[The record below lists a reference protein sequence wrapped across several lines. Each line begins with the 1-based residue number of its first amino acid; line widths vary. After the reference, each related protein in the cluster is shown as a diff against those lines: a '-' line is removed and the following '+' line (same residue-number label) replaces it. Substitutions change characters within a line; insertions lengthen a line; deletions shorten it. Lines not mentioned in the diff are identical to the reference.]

1 MKKFQFYQFDE
12 LCGNILTNII
22 NHVSNDPLP
31 RLKRL
36 IRQFIYDDH
45 NTAKGSGIVCPEWNE
60 ETQKRIL
67 GASYDTVVKL
77 IRHPWKQT
85 ISDCLF
91 NGIIESFEIDHIM
104 PKNGIFRRFT
114 RSKNYW
120 EIMRIHHMSNLQLLP
135 QAVNREKSSSVMNVM
150 TQSFD
155 KRGIFVKW
163 TAIPHNIKRIGED
176 ANECKKYIHSIVMS
190 WINMGPENLLIEMA
204 NKRMGIIVQ
213 SVNMRISLD
222 LKHSTSDVSSEK
234 DLDQLFNNND
244 TDSSCNESETI
255 EKESDQMF
263 DCNEY
268 DSSSND
274 KSVDGDDGDD
284 GDNGDNGDSG
294 DNGDDGDDGDDGEDD
309 DNGEENQEDCS
320 SNDTSVDNDDD
331 YDHEDGD
338 DGEDNDNGEEK
349 EEDSVS
355 ESSERGHDDESSS
368 NDYVDDEEASM
379 AEEDDCING
388 SMVSVV
394 NPYRNPTI
402 EGHHWQVSRD
412 RKMGW
417 FKKYIPIETD
427 SPYFRS
433 KPPWSTEILPSI
445 NEHDVVL
452 SGLNMKKKENC
463 RSPGMRRFINVL
475 KMAQEAYGY
484 FTERGDNLMR
494 WRIVVKVV
502 DELRHGQMHPG
513 NQNHV
518 RFVRVVNES
527 QYENG
532 KISARP
538 TVREMDFLSAATS
551 IQYRLRTR

>member
-1 MKKFQFYQFDE
+1 
-12 LCGNILTNII
+12 
-22 NHVSNDPLP
+22 
-31 RLKRL
+31 
-36 IRQFIYDDH
+36 
-45 NTAKGSGIVCPEWNE
+45 
-60 ETQKRIL
+60 
-67 GASYDTVVKL
+67 
-77 IRHPWKQT
+77 
-85 ISDCLF
+85 
-91 NGIIESFEIDHIM
+91 
-104 PKNGIFRRFT
+104 
-114 RSKNYW
+114 
-120 EIMRIHHMSNLQLLP
+120 
-135 QAVNREKSSSVMNVM
+135 
-150 TQSFD
+150 
-155 KRGIFVKW
+155 
-163 TAIPHNIKRIGED
+163 
-176 ANECKKYIHSIVMS
+176 
-190 WINMGPENLLIEMA
+190 
-204 NKRMGIIVQ
+204 MGIIVQ
-213 SVNMRISLD
+213 SANMRISLD
-222 LKHSTSDVSSEK
+222 LEHSTSDVSSEK

-244 TDSSCNESETI
+244 SDNSCNENETI

-294 DNGDDGDDGDDGEDD
+294 DSGDDGDDGDDGEDD

-452 SGLNMKKKENC
+452 SGLNIKKKENC